1 MNVRERENGVR
12 GSARRR
18 RPATTTSARTA
29 WTRSSPVLS
38 ARQSSSTVG
47 RSTPCMSMMLW
58 SEAFKHRSMTW
69 TTFAH
74 LTLAAIEARSRSANS
89 GLASAPVLPDF
100 EAHGLKNLEVI
111 AQIRADDLK
120 GIGIT
125 TGHALR
131 IKIAVQEENP
141 QQIRSRTTSAWR
153 RDAHLEFRNA
163 ALHCVTLCQCAVH
176 VPTVMLWLFAII
188 M

>member
-1 MNVRERENGVR
+1 MQVWRRVWRLGGRLCMLIVRVKNSHRMLCSRFVPDYFESFRKCLLCLRWHQSMLVV
-12 GSARRR
+12 
-18 RPATTTSARTA
+18 
-29 WTRSSPVLS
+29 SSQALVDDALE
-38 ARQSSSTVG
+38 QSFG
-47 RSTPCMSMMLW
+47 
-58 SEAFKHRSMTW
+58 HRSMTTW

-125 TGHALR
+125 TGHAAQDILSCSE
-131 IKIAVQEENP
+131 IF
-141 QQIRSRTTSAWR
+141 RSTTS
-153 RDAHLEFRNA
+153 
-163 ALHCVTLCQCAVH
+163 T
-176 VPTVMLWLFAII
+176 P
-188 M
+188 

>member
-1 MNVRERENGVR
+1 MVC
-12 GSARRR
+12 
-18 RPATTTSARTA
+18 TSPYLWQVHRH
-29 WTRSSPVLS
+29 W
-38 ARQSSSTVG
+38 
-47 RSTPCMSMMLW
+47 SMMLW

-89 GLASAPVLPDF
+89 GLASASVLPDF